1 MRGPDIDL
9 RGQGSLLGSAGRPV
23 IGVKLWI
30 SQCEDEVVYKFLQWP
45 FAGLFSS

>member
-9 RGQGSLLGSAGRPV
+9 RGRGGFLGSAGRPV

-30 SQCEDEVVYKFLQWP
+30 SQCEDKVVYKL
-45 FAGLFSS
+45 L

>member
-9 RGQGSLLGSAGRPV
+9 RGQGGLLGSAGRPV

-30 SQCEDEVVYKFLQWP
+30 SP
-45 FAGLFSS
+45 M

>member
-9 RGQGSLLGSAGRPV
+9 RGRGGGFLGSAGRPM

-30 SQCEDEVVYKFLQWP
+30 SQCEEEVVYKL
-45 FAGLFSS
+45 L